1 MKKILIIGGTGF
13 IGYHLAKKCI
23 NKNFKVTSLSKNSPK
38 KIRFVKKV
46 KYIICDINDEKQLKK
61 SISSNFDYIVNLGGY
76 VNHQNKRETYRSHY
90 LGLKNLTNFFKDKE
104 IKKFIQIGS
113 GMEYGRLKSPQKEHF
128 RCQPKS
134 IYALSKFLSTEH
146 LLSLYKKEKFPA
158 VILRLYQVYGPN
170 QDKNRLIPIIIDG
183 CKHDK
188 SFPCSSGEQFRDFL
202 FIDDLIEALLKC
214 LDTKVEG
221 KIINIGSGK
230 AIKVKEII
238 KKIVMFYKSGSPLFG
253 KIKLRKEEMTKVYPS
268 LLNARRL
275 LRWKAKIPFDKG
287 ILKTISF
294 YN

>member
-1 MKKILIIGGTGF
+1 
-13 IGYHLAKKCI
+13 
-23 NKNFKVTSLSKNSPK
+23 
-38 KIRFVKKV
+38 
-46 KYIICDINDEKQLKK
+46 
-61 SISSNFDYIVNLGGY
+61 
-76 VNHQNKRETYRSHY
+76 
-90 LGLKNLTNFFKDKE
+90 
-104 IKKFIQIGS
+104 
-113 GMEYGRLKSPQKEHF
+113 MEYGLAKSPHNENYK
-128 RCQPKS
+128 CSPISTYGK
-134 IYALSKFLSTEH
+134 AKLLSTNY
-146 LLSLYKKEKFPA
+146 LLDLYKDKKIPIT
-158 VILRLYQVYGPN
+158 ILRLYQVYGPN

-238 KKIVMFYKSGSPLFG
+238 KKIVMFYKSGRPLFG
-253 KIKLRKEEMTKVYPS
+253 KIKLREEEMTKVYPS

-275 LRWKAKIPFDKG
+275 LRWKAKMPFDKG
-287 ILKTISF
+287 ILKTINF